1 VIVRRQRTV
10 DSTTILAGARETIL
24 NLGVDDGKGP
34 QSAARIIEDRG
45 ISNLIAPADPGLP
58 TGFHRFDEM
67 TGGLHPSELLL
78 VAARP
83 SVGKTAFALNVA
95 GHVALKLHKKVAIF
109 SLEMSKEQLIIR
121 LMCAQA
127 RVDSNRVR
135 LGYITGEE
143 KRRLAMALAAIA
155 DAPIYIDDKSAAT
168 VTDLHAR
175 VRRLCAEG
183 EVHLVIVDYLQL
195 MSAGRKF
202 ENRNQEVTWISRGL
216 KLLSHDIHAP
226 LMVLSQLSRAPEAR
240 KGSNRPV
247 LSDLRESGSLEQD
260 ADVVAFL
267 YREEMYH
274 RDREDL
280 RGIAE
285 LILGKQRSGPTGT
298 INLVYLHALTKFENR
313 AEDTYSSS
321 PAPLLNDRYASN

>member
-1 VIVRRQRTV
+1 V
-10 DSTTILAGARETIL
+10 
-24 NLGVDDGKGP
+24 
-34 QSAARIIEDRG
+34 DRG
-45 ISNLIAPADPGLP
+45 G
-58 TGFHRFDEM
+58 
-67 TGGLHPSELLL
+67 
-78 VAARP
+78 
-83 SVGKTAFALNVA
+83 
-95 GHVALKLHKKVAIF
+95 
-109 SLEMSKEQLIIR
+109 
-121 LMCAQA
+121 
-127 RVDSNRVR
+127 
-135 LGYITGEE
+135 
-143 KRRLAMALAAIA
+143 
-155 DAPIYIDDKSAAT
+155 AT

-321 PAPLLNDRYASN
+321 PAPLLEPARRLDRRDNDRYASN